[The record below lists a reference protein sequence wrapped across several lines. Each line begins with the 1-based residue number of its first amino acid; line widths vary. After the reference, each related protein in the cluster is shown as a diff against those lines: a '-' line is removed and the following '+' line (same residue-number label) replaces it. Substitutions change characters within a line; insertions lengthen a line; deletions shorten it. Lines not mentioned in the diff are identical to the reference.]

1 MQFGNRV
8 AKARK
13 HKGQQTQN
21 GAAVSGAVR
30 GRAGR
35 HAGRARSVC
44 ARGECAN
51 QNFARMPAPNVL
63 PFDSPLMWSFMYA
76 A

>member
-8 AKARK
+8 TKARK

-35 HAGRARSVC
+35 HAGRAQRL
-44 ARGECAN
+44 RGGDSAN